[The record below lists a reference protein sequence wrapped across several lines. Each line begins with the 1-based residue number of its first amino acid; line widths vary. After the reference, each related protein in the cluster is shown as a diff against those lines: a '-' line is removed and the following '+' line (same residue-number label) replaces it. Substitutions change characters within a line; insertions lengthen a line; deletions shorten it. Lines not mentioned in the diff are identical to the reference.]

1 MSILGKLFAGGVGQV
16 AQPVEAV
23 GNVLDKLFTSDDER
37 LDRAEAL
44 QRLAQQPQL
53 AQTEIN
59 KLEAQH
65 RSVFVAGW
73 RPAVGWICA
82 LAMGYQYVLR
92 DLLAWAL
99 AVWAPAITPP
109 PALALDAMMTVL
121 MGLLG
126 LGAMRTVE
134 KMGGRSK

>member
-99 AVWAPAITPP
+99 AVWAPTITPP

>member
-1 MSILGKLFAGGVGQV
+1 MSILGKLFGGGIGQI

-59 KLEAQH
+59 KIEAQH
-65 RSVFVAGW
+65 RSIFVAGW

-82 LAMGYQYVLR
+82 AAMGYQYVLR
-92 DLLAWAL
+92 DLLAWAM
-99 AVWAPAITPP
+99 AVWAPDIAPP

-126 LGAMRTVE
+126 LGTLRTVE